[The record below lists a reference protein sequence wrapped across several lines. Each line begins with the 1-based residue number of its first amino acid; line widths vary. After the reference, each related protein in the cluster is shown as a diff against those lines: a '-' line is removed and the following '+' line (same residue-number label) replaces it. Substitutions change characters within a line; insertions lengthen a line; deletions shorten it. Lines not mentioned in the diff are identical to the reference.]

1 MIGNTPNT
9 NTNVMWLKSG
19 PVNVYTDKKRYIDNQ
34 TGEES
39 VVRCISYLVGQRYL
53 AFTITETCKADSV
66 ILVCIDVKE
75 EYGRGSSAI
84 LKLWFTANDRYGVLS
99 SMHTHLS
106 GSFELVK
113 HNYRVPPLPDT
124 ELACYFCPETGDG
137 SIFTLEKKKGEGNGD
152 VVEMV
157 KGLHAFMVGDESVA
171 IKLKIRND
179 RRVGLRVEIENP
191 MKLTM
196 EYTNRVF
203 LKMGQR
209 MENEMD
215 NNVISLYKNT
225 MSQLQ
230 GSYHYPYPYPYPHNH
245 H

>member
-1 MIGNTPNT
+1 MQGNPPNT
-9 NTNVMWLKSG
+9 NISVMRLKSG
-19 PVNVYTDKKRYIDNQ
+19 HVNVYTDKKRYIENQ
-34 TGEES
+34 TGEAY
-39 VVRCISYLVGQRYL
+39 VVRCISYLVGKRYL
-53 AFTITETCKADSV
+53 LFTITETCKADRV

-75 EYGRGSSAI
+75 EYERGSSAI

-113 HNYRVPPLPDT
+113 HSYRVPPLSDT
-124 ELACYFCPETGDG
+124 ELACYFSAETGDG
-137 SIFTLEKKKGEGNGD
+137 SVFTLEKKKGEGNGD

-157 KGLHAFMVGDESVA
+157 KGLHAFMVGDESVG
-171 IKLKIRND
+171 IKLKITND
-179 RRVGLRVEIENP
+179 RRVGLRVEVENP

-203 LKMGQR
+203 SKMGQR

-215 NNVISLYKNT
+215 KNVISLYKNP
-225 MSQLQ
+225 MPQLQ
-230 GSYHYPYPYPYPHNH
+230 GSYPYPHNYH
-245 H
+245 